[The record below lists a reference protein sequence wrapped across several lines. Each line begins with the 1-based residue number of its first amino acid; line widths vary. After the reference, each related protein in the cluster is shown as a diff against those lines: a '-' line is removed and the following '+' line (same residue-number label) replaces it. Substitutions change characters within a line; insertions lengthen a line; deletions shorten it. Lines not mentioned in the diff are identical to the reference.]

1 MSTKRILGFVVVLI
15 LLCVLIYLQVRTWR
29 NFNWQVFWS
38 RTEGVNVWGLIAGVV
53 LTYLAYVLR
62 AVRWRIFLKPVCKT
76 TTARMLAP
84 QFIGFS
90 ALALLGRAGEMI
102 RPYIIAKKER
112 LTFTSQ
118 IAVWG
123 VERIFDM
130 GAFAVLLALSFLS
143 PDLRRLEL
151 YHGHWKEL
159 HWHWLKH
166 VPVYQGH
173 VYVPGLRDCAFLLA
187 VFVAGLIAGV
197 VLLRRSGDRVAQ
209 SLHDLF
215 AGFAPKVAQQ
225 MREKVLSFS
234 EGLKTIHDLPSAL
247 QLIAISIF
255 MWLLIAF
262 DYYAIT
268 HAYPAYPVNP
278 MYPGQLHNLTLAD
291 QVVLMGMSMVGSML
305 QLPAVGGGSQ
315 LAAISMLSSGFR
327 VEPELA
333 VSCGMLIWAITFMA
347 VIPTGL
353 ALARREH
360 LSIRAVAEAEEK
372 AAALVE

>member
-1 MSTKRILGFVVVLI
+1 MSTKRILGFGIVLL
-15 LLCVLIYLQVRTWR
+15 LLCLLIYLQVRTWK
-29 NFNWQVFWS
+29 NFDWHVFWS
-38 RTEGVNVWGLIAGVV
+38 RTDQVNPLGLVAGIV

-143 PDLRRLEL
+143 PDLRALPF
-151 YHGHWKEL
+151 YHG
-159 HWHWLKH
+159 
-166 VPVYQGH
+166 
-173 VYVPGLRDCAFLLA
+173 LREAAFVLMAL
-187 VFVAGLIAGV
+187 VAALVVGV
-197 VLLRRSGDRVAQ
+197 VVVRRSGERVAQ
-209 SLHDLF
+209 FLHDLF
-215 AGFAPKVAQQ
+215 AGFAPKVAHHVS
-225 MREKVLSFS
+225 EKVRSFS
-234 EGLKTIHDLPSAL
+234 AGLQTIHDLSSAL
-247 QLIAISIF
+247 QLISVSIF
-255 MWLLIAF
+255 MWLLIALS
-262 DYYAIT
+262 YYSIT
-268 HAYPAYPVNP
+268 HAYP
-278 MYPGQLHNLTLAD
+278 GDLRSLTLPH
-291 QVVLMGMSMVGSML
+291 QVVLMGSSMVGSML

-315 LAAISMLSSGFR
+315 LAAISMLHSGFGI
-327 VEPELA
+327 EQELA
-333 VSCGMLIWAITFMA
+333 VSCGMLIWAISFMS

-360 LSIRAVAEAEEK
+360 LSIRAVAEAEGK

>member
-1 MSTKRILGFVVVLI
+1 MNKKRVLVFGIVFI
-15 LLCVLIYLQVRTWR
+15 LLCLLIYLQVRTWK
-29 NFNWQVFWS
+29 NFDWHVFWS
-38 RTEGVNVWGLIAGVV
+38 RTDQVNPLGLLAGVA
-53 LTYLAYVLR
+53 LTYLAYCLR

-76 TTARMLAP
+76 TTTRLLGP

-118 IAVWG
+118 MAVWG

-130 GAFAVLLALSFLS
+130 GSFAVLLALSFLS
-143 PDLRRLEL
+143 PDLHALPF
-151 YHGHWKEL
+151 YHA
-159 HWHWLKH
+159 
-166 VPVYQGH
+166 
-173 VYVPGLRDCAFLLA
+173 LREAAFALMAL
-187 VFVAGLIAGV
+187 VAALVVGV
-197 VLLRRSGDRVAQ
+197 VVVRRSGERVANL
-209 SLHDLF
+209 LHDVF
-215 AGFAPKVAQQ
+215 ADFAPKVAHHV
-225 MREKVLSFS
+225 REKVRSFS
-234 EGLKTIHDLPSAL
+234 EGLKTIHDLSSAL
-247 QLIAISIF
+247 QLIAVSVF

-262 DYYAIT
+262 AYYAIT
-268 HAYPAYPVNP
+268 HAYP
-278 MYPGQLHNLTLAD
+278 GQLRTLTMP
-291 QVVLMGMSMVGSML
+291 QQIVLMGSSMVGSML

-315 LAAISMLSSGFR
+315 LAAISMLHSGFGI
-327 VEPELA
+327 EQELA

>member
-1 MSTKRILGFVVVLI
+1 MSTKRILGFATVFV
-15 LLCVLIYLQVRTWR
+15 LLCVLIYLQVRTWK
-29 NFNWQVFWS
+29 NFDWHVFWS
-38 RTEGVNVWGLIAGVV
+38 RTDQVNPLGLIEGLV

-102 RPYIIAKKER
+102 RPYIIARKER

-130 GAFAVLLALSFLS
+130 GAFAVLLTISLLS
-143 PDLRRLEL
+143 PDVRSLPF
-151 YHGHWKEL
+151 YH
-159 HWHWLKH
+159 H
-166 VPVYQGH
+166 VITVHGIQLDL
-173 VYVPGLRDCAFLLA
+173 GLRDAAFVLMA
-187 VFVAGLIAGV
+187 FVFVLIVGCV
-197 VLLRRSGDRVAQ
+197 VVRRSGERVAQ
-209 SLHDLF
+209 FFYGLVSD
-215 AGFAPKVAQQ
+215 FAPKVAHHIQ
-225 MREKVLSFS
+225 EKVHSFS
-234 EGLKTIHDLPSAL
+234 EGLRTVHDLSSAL
-247 QLIAISIF
+247 QLIAVSIL
-255 MWLLIAF
+255 MWVMIAF
-262 DYYAIT
+262 SYYSIT
-268 HAYPAYPVNP
+268 HAYP
-278 MYPGQLHNLTLAD
+278 GELQSLTMPY
-291 QVVLMGMSMVGSML
+291 QVVLMGSSMVGSML

-315 LAAISMLSSGFR
+315 LAAISMLHSGFGI
-327 VEPELA
+327 EQELA
-333 VSCGMLIWAITFMA
+333 VSCGMLIWAISFMS